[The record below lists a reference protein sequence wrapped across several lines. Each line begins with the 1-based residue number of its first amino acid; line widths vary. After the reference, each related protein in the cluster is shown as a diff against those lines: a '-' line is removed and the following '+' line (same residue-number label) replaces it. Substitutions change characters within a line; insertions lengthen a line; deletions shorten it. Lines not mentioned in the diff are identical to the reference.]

1 MKAREFTVTI
11 DDKEVTIV
19 VNSPTVKDNA
29 EAGKVYNGA
38 FTEALKSKAVVRAR
52 LDDLLVDQGLWDDR
66 KQMKFEE
73 LQKRILENEKKLDEG
88 GISLSSA
95 RAIALE
101 MKELRAELRELISV
115 KTTLD
120 QHTAEGQ
127 ADNARF
133 NYLVSACTYY
143 KEGNKKFYNS
153 YEEYLNRSSDP
164 VAIKAAQNLANMLY
178 GLDNDYE
185 AKLPEN
191 QFLKNYKFIDDQ
203 LRLIDKQGRLI
214 DSAGRL
220 VNEQG
225 RWINENGEFVDK
237 YNNVLDESGNY
248 KVEFK
253 PFLDDEGNPV
263 VLESDKKQQEEEVKS
278 ESDESDE
285 EKIVK
290 KSSKKS
296 SSKKDAE

>member
-19 VNSPTVKDNA
+19 INSPTVKDNS

-263 VLESDKKQQEEEVKS
+263 VLESDKQQEEEVKS
-278 ESDESDE
+278 ESDEPDE